1 MGVKYNCFLSHYYFD
16 LLTIYVKN
24 KHKKKYTVN
33 QNIEIVLKQLK
44 ELVTESFIRQKECR
58 HCIFNTVFLFS
69 GSNQ

>member
-33 QNIEIVLKQLK
+33 QNIKIVLKQLK
-44 ELVTESFIRQKECR
+44 E
-58 HCIFNTVFLFS
+58 
-69 GSNQ
+69 SNRKFYKAKRV